1 MIPRDDLGL
10 VRRLIFLLD
19 QDSVGRRYKEI
30 NRSPLA
36 SGKELTGSAERY
48 EVTSGGKMR
57 VVRPG
62 EQEK

>member
-36 SGKELTGSAERY
+36 SGKN
-48 EVTSGGKMR
+48 
-57 VVRPG
+57 
-62 EQEK
+62 